1 MGLEGAGPK
10 QVGRVLVRR
19 VCGLGDLILTIP
31 WLIALRGVHP
41 GWSIHALCSAQHAEF
56 LKDMGIL
63 HEAFPE
69 EGSGWHHL
77 FSAQGDGP
85 TCKLRPDPSWYD
97 QIYLFLSDPQAPLA
111 LALEKRVGKRV
122 RVLPARPSLSDPV
135 HASLVPFKAM
145 GMEFKKKL
153 SVGLGSHIAE
163 RSQECFL
170 VHPGSGSRLKNWPP
184 ERFASLM
191 EKISTACPWAH
202 WRIIQGPADQE
213 PVGRLCGLWKGP
225 VEILRTSSLS
235 WLARQI
241 EGSSLFVGNDSGVT
255 HLAAFL
261 GVRTLAIFGPSDPDR
276 WAPLGSR
283 VQVVFRPEH
292 CRPCHQAREQPQCAP
307 PCQRFPSVE
316 EAWERFLYL
325 GLLPGSGP

>member
-1 MGLEGAGPK
+1 
-10 QVGRVLVRR
+10 
-19 VCGLGDLILTIP
+19 
-31 WLIALRGVHP
+31 
-41 GWSIHALCSAQHAEF
+41 
-56 LKDMGIL
+56 
-63 HEAFPE
+63 
-69 EGSGWHHL
+69 
-77 FSAQGDGP
+77 
-85 TCKLRPDPSWYD
+85 
-97 QIYLFLSDPQAPLA
+97 
-111 LALEKRVGKRV
+111 
-122 RVLPARPSLSDPV
+122 
-135 HASLVPFKAM
+135 
-145 GMEFKKKL
+145 
-153 SVGLGSHIAE
+153 
-163 RSQECFL
+163 
-170 VHPGSGSRLKNWPP
+170 
-184 ERFASLM
+184 M